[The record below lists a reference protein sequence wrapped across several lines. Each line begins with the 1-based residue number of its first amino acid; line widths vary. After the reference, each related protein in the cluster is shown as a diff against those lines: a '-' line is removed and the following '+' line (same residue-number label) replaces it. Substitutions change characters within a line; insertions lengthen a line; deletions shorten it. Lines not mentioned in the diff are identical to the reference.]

1 MARLRA
7 ATSPTAS
14 SIATTRFASF
24 ATVNDLEISSLRR
37 FKDDVK
43 SVKQGYECG
52 IGISGYQDLK
62 VGDTI
67 EGYIVKEVE
76 RTE

>member
-1 MARLRA
+1 M
-7 ATSPTAS
+7 
-14 SIATTRFASF
+14 
-24 ATVNDLEISSLRR
+24 ESLRR

-52 IGISGYQDLK
+52 IGIAGYQDLK

-67 EGYIVKEVE
+67 EGYPVE
-76 RTE
+76 GSRAHRVISVRRPHEPSSALKAPGIRPAPGAA

>member
-1 MARLRA
+1 M
-7 ATSPTAS
+7 
-14 SIATTRFASF
+14 
-24 ATVNDLEISSLRR
+24 RR